1 MTVEKRELS
10 TMMYAF
16 LVIGLL
22 IGVALG
28 FSVGYLT
35 NQSQISSLNK
45 KVSNLQ
51 TSETSSLVSL
61 ASNGKPF
68 AVGAA
73 GTLTYAFGK
82 ELANFEA
89 LYPSI
94 TVAPPLFEGSGLV
107 AQEENLT
114 QSLSLEAA
122 ADTTAMP
129 SVLFPNLANYE
140 IAFGQTQM
148 VIIVNLKL
156 SGGLEL
162 YNMWNAAKGLAVN
175 STAWTT
181 AWKNMFNL
189 IAINSTTVVGV
200 SNPFTDPSGFQAAGM
215 IRLAGLTFFGNVTYL
230 YDAIYNNPSKYYMTN
245 SEDDLVPLMQ
255 TQHIDFITSS
265 YESNAIPQTNSTS
278 TPGLA
283 WITLPTAVNLGV
295 LAGTPYYN
303 KANFAYTEL
312 GTTENFVVNPVVYCV
327 TIPTVSTNSAAAT
340 LFIQNLYTKTG
351 QSILEQYGIT
361 PFSQGIVY
369 PAASASNV
377 PSVLKPYTTP
387 VNSTD
392 LSQFAGA

>member
-1 MTVEKRELS
+1 MAAEKRKIS
-10 TMMYAF
+10 TMTYAF
-16 LVIGLL
+16 LIIGLL
-22 IGVALG
+22 IGVAIG
-28 FSVGYLT
+28 FSIGYFT
-35 NQSQISSLNK
+35 DQSQISSLNK

-51 TSETSSLVSL
+51 ASETSSLVSL
-61 ASNGKPF
+61 ASSGKPF

-73 GTLTYAFGK
+73 GTLTYAFGS
-82 ELANFEA
+82 ELTNFEA

-107 AQEENLT
+107 AQYENLT

-129 SVLFPNLANYE
+129 TVLFPHLANYE
-140 IAFGQTQM
+140 IAIGQTQM
-148 VIIVNLKL
+148 VIIVNLNL

-162 YNMWNAAKGLAVN
+162 YNMWKAAQGLAVN

-181 AWKNMFNL
+181 AWKNMFDL

-245 SEDDLVPLMQ
+245 SEDDLVPLLQ
-255 TQHIDFITSS
+255 TQHIDFITSA
-265 YESNAIPQTNSTS
+265 YESNAIPQTNST
-278 TPGLA
+278 PGTA
-283 WITLPTAVNLGV
+283 WITLPTSVNLGV
-295 LAGTPYYN
+295 LANTPYYN
-303 KANFAYTEL
+303 EANFDYTEL
-312 GTTENFVVNPVVYCV
+312 GTTESFVVNPVLYCV
-327 TIPTVSTNSAAAT
+327 TIPIVSTNSAAAT
-340 LFIQNLYTKTG
+340 LFIQSLYTKTG
-351 QSILEQYGIT
+351 QSILEKYGIT

-369 PAASASNV
+369 PSTSYSSV
-377 PSVLKPYTTP
+377 PSVIQPYTVP
-387 VNSTD
+387 VNATY

>member
-1 MTVEKRELS
+1 MTAEKRKLS
-10 TMMYAF
+10 NMTYAF
-16 LVIGLL
+16 LIIGLL

-28 FSVGYLT
+28 FSIGYFT
-35 NQSQISSLNK
+35 NQSQINSLNT
-45 KVSNLQ
+45 KVANLQ
-51 TSETSSLVSL
+51 TSETNSLISL

-73 GTLTYAFGK
+73 GTLTYAFGS
-82 ELANFEA
+82 ELTAFEK

-148 VIIVNLKL
+148 VIIVNLKS

-162 YNMWNAAKGLAVN
+162 YNMWTAAKGLTVN
-175 STAWTT
+175 STAWTQ
-181 AWKNMFNL
+181 AWQQMFTL

-200 SNPFTDPSGFQAAGM
+200 SNPFTDPSGYQAAGM

-230 YDAIYNNPSKYYMTN
+230 YDAIYNNPSKYVMAN
-245 SEDDLVPLMQ
+245 SENDLVPLMQ
-255 TQHIDFITSS
+255 TDHIDFITSA
-265 YESNAIPQTNSTS
+265 YESNAIPQTANQTS
-278 TPGLA
+278 LA
-283 WITLPTAVNLGV
+283 WITLPTQVNLGV
-295 LAGTPYYN
+295 LSNTPYYN
-303 KANFAYTEL
+303 QADFSYTEL
-312 GTTENFVVNPVVYCV
+312 GTTQSYVVNPVIYCV

-340 LFIQNLYTKTG
+340 LFIQTLYSKAG
-351 QSILEQYGIT
+351 QSILEKYGIT
-361 PFSQGIVY
+361 PFVPGIVY
-369 PAASASNV
+369 GSDKSV
-377 PSVLKPYTTP
+377 PSLIQPYTTP
-387 VNSTD
+387 VNATYK
-392 LSQFAGA
+392 SQFPGA